1 MCEVDIWITTSIE
14 AADPTLLTSNQTSVL
29 ELIMVTCMLVGWG
42 TKVMMAKITNLMSV
56 MP

>member
-14 AADPTLLTSNQTSVL
+14 AADLTLLTSNQTSVS
-29 ELIMVTCMLVGWG
+29 ELIMVTCMLVECG